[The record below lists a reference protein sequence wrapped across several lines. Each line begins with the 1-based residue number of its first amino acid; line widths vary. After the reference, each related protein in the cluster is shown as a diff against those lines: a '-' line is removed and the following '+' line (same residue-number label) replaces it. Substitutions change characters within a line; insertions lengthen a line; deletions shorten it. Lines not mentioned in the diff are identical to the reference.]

1 MSYEVQGLTKLEC
14 YLTVGLF
21 RDFNIPNSYCEE
33 ALNSLGHFFFF

>member
-1 MSYEVQGLTKLEC
+1 MSYEVQGLTKLDC
-14 YLTVGLF
+14 YLTVRLF